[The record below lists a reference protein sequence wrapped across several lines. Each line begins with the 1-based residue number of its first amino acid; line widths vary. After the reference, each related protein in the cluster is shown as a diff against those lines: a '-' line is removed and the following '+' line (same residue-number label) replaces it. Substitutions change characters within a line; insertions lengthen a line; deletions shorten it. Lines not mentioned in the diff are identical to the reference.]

1 MLPVIALSVAIY
13 AVTAAA
19 LLWLAHR
26 FVRPVRWGVALVIAL
41 TPLLFTGRAT
51 LTGGIYAPLDIV
63 YDAEPFQ
70 ILRGTMGI
78 APDRSPHLSDVV
90 YQEIPWRKAVRAAVA
105 RRELPLW
112 NPHVLAGEPL
122 LAVQQP
128 AVLHIGTWM
137 GFFLPLAQAWTF
149 EMSLRILLALLC
161 GYLFLRDLG
170 CRDAP
175 ALIGGAGWAFSNYL
189 IFFLGYPLAP
199 AAAPFPLLLL
209 GLRGL
214 ARKPGRR
221 GTAIVVVAL
230 LLIVTSGHPETLLH
244 AVAAA
249 GLYFLFELVRAR
261 RESRGRATALSLLA
275 GVLALGLSAVLL
287 LPLAE
292 ALPHTLEQT
301 VRTGWYARQPR
312 SQPESAVAA
321 RLALEL
327 SPLAVDRGIHPHPQ
341 EAAFGPTAYAGAL
354 LFPLALAGLFSRNRD
369 GWFFAGLGLV
379 GLAVAV
385 RTVAADLVARL
396 PLFDIALNDR
406 LIFVAAFSLCVLAAL
421 GAERLLE
428 GEGIS
433 VFLAGSAATV
443 GVLVAIA
450 LRHGPVMTALGVPPE
465 RARERLLVQIVP
477 VILAAALVA
486 LSRRRQEGTVLAMLF
501 LMLLAE
507 RKLEAGRLYPTIRSE
522 AFYPPLPELSP
533 IPLGEPYRFASLHY
547 SFVPNIAALYGLEDV
562 RGYEAMTFRPLWET
576 FPLWSVHQPVWY
588 NRVDDPTL
596 PFLSFLN
603 VRWVLSPAGV
613 PVPPG
618 WKLLAEGNGV
628 RLLENPRVLARAFA
642 PRRLGSEPDP
652 ARRVALLKTIEDFS
666 DRGVVGEAG
675 PPGWTS
681 NGDAVV
687 TVAEYGA
694 GGMALDVDA
703 KEPTLVGTSIT
714 AWPGWKAE
722 LDGRPAGPVSYNHA
736 FLGFRVPPGRHR
748 LVLRYLPD
756 SFRVGAAVS
765 AASLLVALALLL
777 RRGRASEP
785 AGA

>member
-26 FVRPVRWGVALVIAL
+26 CVRPLRWGVAVVIAL
-41 TPLLFTGRAT
+41 TPFLFTGRAT

-70 ILRGTMGI
+70 ALRGAMGI
-78 APDRSPHLSDVV
+78 VPDRSPHLSDVV

-149 EMSLRILLALLC
+149 EMSLRIFLALLC
-161 GYLFLRDLG
+161 GYLFFRDLG

-214 ARKPGRR
+214 AREPGRR
-221 GTAIVVVAL
+221 PSAIVVVAL

-244 AVAAA
+244 AVSAG
-249 GLYFLFELVRAR
+249 GLYFLFELAR
-261 RESRGRATALSLLA
+261 GPRNAGRGVAHALLA
-275 GVLALGLSAVLL
+275 GVLTLGLSAVLL

-301 VRTGWYARQPR
+301 LRTGWYARQPR
-312 SQPESAVAA
+312 SQPENAVVA
-321 RLALEL
+321 RLALEM
-327 SPLAVDRGIHPHPQ
+327 SPLAVDREIHPHPS

-354 LFPLALAGLFSRNRD
+354 LLPLALAGLCSRNRD
-369 GWFFAGLGLV
+369 GWFFAGLGLLA
-379 GLAVAV
+379 LAVAV

-406 LIFVAAFSLCVLAAL
+406 LIFVTVFSLCVLAAL

-428 GEGIS
+428 GEGVA

-450 LRHGPVMTALGVPPE
+450 LRHGPVLTALGVPPE
-465 RARERLLVQIVP
+465 RARERLLIQIVP
-477 VILAAALVA
+477 VILAAGLVA
-486 LSRRRQEGTVLAMLF
+486 VSRRRQEGTALAMLF
-501 LMLLAE
+501 LILLAE
-507 RKLEAGRLYPTIRSE
+507 RRLEAGRLYPTIPAR
-522 AFYPPLPELSP
+522 AFYPDLASLSP
-533 IPLGEPYRFASLHY
+533 IPLDEPYRFAALHF
-547 SFVPNIAALYGLEDV
+547 SFVPNVAALYGLEDV
-562 RGYEAMTFRPLWET
+562 RGYEAMTFLPLWET
-576 FPLWSVHQPVWY
+576 FPLWAIHQPVWY
-588 NRVDDPTL
+588 NRVDDPTR

-603 VRWVLSPAGV
+603 VRWVLSPVGV

-618 WKLLAEGNGV
+618 WKLLAEGEGV
-628 RLLENPRVLARAFA
+628 RLIENPGVLPRAFA
-642 PRRLGSEPDP
+642 PRRLHSEPDP
-652 ARRVALLKTIEDFS
+652 ARRVALLKTIDDFAE
-666 DRGVVGEAG
+666 RGVVGDAG
-675 PPGWTS
+675 PPGWTD
-681 NGDAVV
+681 NGEAAV
-687 TVAEYGA
+687 TVVDYGA
-694 GGMALDVDA
+694 GGVTLDVDA
-703 KEPTLVGTSIT
+703 RAAALVGTSIT

-722 LDGRPAGPVSYNHA
+722 LDGRPADPVSYNHA

-777 RRGRASEP
+777 RRGGAAEP